1 MWKSGISLKFCL
13 IAKGDADCYP
23 RFGAT
28 SEWDTAA
35 GEAIAR
41 FACGTIVNLKN
52 NPLRYN
58 SCDKFINPNFI
69 VSNNITNK
77 EKILSML

>member
-1 MWKSGISLKFCL
+1 MRVLGYSHSVACSNA
-13 IAKGDADCYP
+13 AKY
-23 RFGAT
+23 RAT

-41 FACGTIVNLKN
+41 FAGGTIVNLKN
-52 NPLRYN
+52 KPLRYN

-69 VSNNITNK
+69 VSNHITNK